1 MQKKTFATT
10 TKLQSSTK
18 QCQFILFIVCWASLS
33 VPLVLRA
40 QTPETLDKL
49 SEQWLSIEQQSRQLN
64 RQWIVNQPL
73 LSQRIQLLEAELAQ
87 LNIVITESQSEGD
100 GVQDERE
107 SLLAEQNELEQSQM
121 RLTPVIGKIEQVL
134 LKLSEQLP
142 PPVAVVWQDI
152 AYSRLN
158 RNAQAASTQIDNRRD
173 FDEGNRNNNSK
184 DNNDSA
190 IDAKHDNTA
199 DLKEILQRLSS
210 LNEFN
215 QRVTLNK
222 STILVTANEG
232 NPASLV
238 KQQKLAVTQLY
249 LGSSY
254 AWFVSEDGSKT
265 GYGNAQQ
272 GQWLWQIDN
281 SLRSADIKQ
290 AIAIYN
296 NKQLPDYVQ
305 LPVSLSPQLLLKAS
319 ETQATRRQ
327 QAKL

>member
-10 TKLQSSTK
+10 TKLQSGTK

-87 LNIVITESQSEGD
+87 LNMVITESQSEGD
-100 GVQDERE
+100 EVQDERK

-121 RLTPVIGKIEQVL
+121 RKTPVLGKIEQVL
-134 LKLSEQLP
+134 VKLSEQLP
-142 PPVAVVWQDI
+142 PPVAVVWKDI
-152 AYSRLN
+152 EYSRLN
-158 RNAQAASTQIDNRRD
+158 RNAQAPSTQI
-173 FDEGNRNNNSK
+173 
-184 DNNDSA
+184 
-190 IDAKHDNTA
+190 DNTA

-232 NPASLV
+232 NPASLA

>member
-1 MQKKTFATT
+1 MQKKIFATT

-18 QCQFILFIVCWASLS
+18 QCQFILFIVCWASMT

-87 LNIVITESQSEGD
+87 LNMVITESQSEGD

-121 RLTPVIGKIEQVL
+121 RLTPVLSKIEQVL
-134 LKLSEQLP
+134 VKLSEQLP

-152 AYSRLN
+152 EYSRLN
-158 RNAQAASTQIDNRRD
+158 RNAQAPSTQI
-173 FDEGNRNNNSK
+173 
-184 DNNDSA
+184 
-190 IDAKHDNTA
+190 DNTA

-232 NPASLV
+232 NPASLA

-272 GQWLWQIDN
+272 GQWLWRIDN

-305 LPVSLSPQLLLKAS
+305 LPVSLSPQLPLKVS

>member
-1 MQKKTFATT
+1 M
-10 TKLQSSTK
+10 KLTVVTGK
-18 QCQFILFIVCWASLS
+18 
-33 VPLVLRA
+33 R
-40 QTPETLDKL
+40 
-49 SEQWLSIEQQSRQLN
+49 EQGR
-64 RQWIVNQPL
+64 R
-73 LSQRIQLLEAELAQ
+73 
-87 LNIVITESQSEGD
+87 
-100 GVQDERE
+100 
-107 SLLAEQNELEQSQM
+107 
-121 RLTPVIGKIEQVL
+121 
-134 LKLSEQLP
+134 KLSEQLP
-142 PPVAVVWQDI
+142 PPGAVVRQDI
-152 AYSRLN
+152 ACSRLN